1 MSTTATEAAIIINL
15 TDLENLIRRVVRE
28 AVREELTRLLRTPDR
43 SILDYWEHEGPD
55 DPAGDEQLLAEALV
69 LIQQYEENPEGSK
82 TLEEFESDLAGEKVA
97 YRLQDR

>member
-69 LIQQYEENPEGSK
+69 LIQQYEENPEGWK

>member
-43 SILDYWEHEGPD
+43 SVLDYWEHEGPD
-55 DPAGDEQLLAEALV
+55 DPAGDEQLLAEALT
-69 LIQQYEENPEGSK
+69 LIQQYEKNPEGWK
-82 TLEEFESDLAGEKVA
+82 TLEVFEAELAEAEATHELPG
-97 YRLQDR
+97 